1 MIDHLKDNYYNIN
14 LVDLK
19 LSTPRMNAPHN
30 FNKPFENIIDQIKTE
45 INFSDSGKS
54 PYMP

>member
-30 FNKPFENIIDQIKTE
+30 INKPFETIIDQIKTE